1 MSKLNTHGNIP
12 THQFGR
18 LFTNLPPLIASPADL
33 RILVNLMRDTN
44 VRLPAAD
51 NNLYAGLTYLGQF
64 IDHDLT
70 REKTTQLNN
79 PGIINTNTLNNVR
92 TSWFDLDSCF
102 GENNEFLNPNGKFD
116 IIINVYGEEDLPRNP
131 NGTANIGD
139 PRNEENLII
148 SNLHLLFLKFY
159 NKIFDDIKFNN
170 QPMLLPQLIN
180 ESKKIFL
187 WHYQYIVVTQF
198 LKDITGQY
206 FSRLFDPITNKPQI
220 HQSIVNLGPK
230 IPIEF
235 SGAVYRFGHSLVRD
249 GYYLNEQFDLFPLF
263 DPVIPDLSGFRPLPL
278 NQKIDWSMFFPMPYT
293 KGFQEWEPVDPF
305 IVNSLFQLPI
315 PVATGE
321 PILPLRT
328 LIRGSDIY
336 GLPSG
341 QDLARAMGINE
352 NEILS
357 VSNGGLVFQ
366 SLNGIAPQSDL
377 DLLNLKFGEST
388 PLFYYIL
395 MESWVYGNGNS
406 LGPLGSAIVGG
417 VMLNLLVINQ
427 DTYLNNSFSPVKGL
441 YGCIK
446 NGEYY
451 MSELISY
458 TNDLPKYNETT
469 IIPDTKTNFFD
480 QHKVHQFTVGFGIQ
494 HLLQP
499 TVQPNLI
506 PEIAVE
512 PFIGLTIDQYDPTLI
527 LGLATQ
533 EEINIVAQNAME
545 NQIESIYAVVKF
557 IANKNIQ
564 GIAQGLI
571 EPFAKKI
578 PRPIVNHPFVL
589 PQEENIPV
597 NITLSQLRGRALTK
611 TINES
616 LRFTQQEAL
625 DILLTVEMEIN
636 LALTLVP
643 PYIDIYNFISNDIL
657 TV

>member
-1 MSKLNTHGNIP
+1 MSQQNTHGNIP

-18 LFTNLPPLIASPADL
+18 LFPNLPPLNASPADL
-33 RILVNLMRDTN
+33 RILVNLMRDAN
-44 VRLPAAD
+44 LRLPAAD
-51 NNLYAGLTYLGQF
+51 NNLYSGLTYLGQF

-79 PGIINTNTLNNVR
+79 PGIVDVDTLNNVR

-102 GENNEFLNPNGKFD
+102 GENNEFLNQNGKFD
-116 IIINVYGEEDLPRNP
+116 IIVNVNGEEDLPRKP
-131 NGTANIGD
+131 DGTANIGD

-159 NKIFDDIKFNN
+159 NKIFDDVKFNN
-170 QPMLLPQLIN
+170 QHMLLPQLIT

-187 WHYQYIVVTQF
+187 WHYQYIVITQF

-206 FSRLFDPITNKPQI
+206 FSRLFDPITDKPVI
-220 HQSIVNLGPK
+220 HQSIVDLGPK

-263 DPVIPDLSGFRPLPL
+263 DPVIPDLSGFRPLPP

-293 KGFQEWEPVDPF
+293 KGFQEWEPIDPF
-305 IVNSLFQLPI
+305 IVNSLYQLPI

-336 GLPSG
+336 GFPSG
-341 QDLARAMGINE
+341 QVLARAMGINE
-352 NEILS
+352 NEILTA
-357 VSNGGLVFQ
+357 SNGGLVFQ
-366 SLNGIAPQSDL
+366 SLNGIAPQPEL

-395 MESWVYGNGNS
+395 MESWVFGNSNS

-417 VMLNLLVINQ
+417 VMLNLLTINQ
-427 DTYLNNSFSPVKGL
+427 DSYLNNSFLPVKGL
-441 YGCIK
+441 YGCVK

-451 MSELISY
+451 INDLITY
-458 TNDLPKYNETT
+458 TLDLPKYDETT
-469 IIPDTKTNFFD
+469 IIPDIKTNFFD
-480 QHKVHQFTVGFGIQ
+480 QHKVSQFSVGFGIQ
-494 HLLQP
+494 HPLQP
-499 TVQPNLI
+499 TVQPDLI
-506 PEIAVE
+506 QEIAIE
-512 PFIGLTIDQYDPTLI
+512 PFPGLTINQFDPTLI

-533 EEINIVAQNAME
+533 EEINLVAQNAIA

-578 PRPIVNHPFVL
+578 PRPIVNLPFVL
-589 PQEENIPV
+589 PQEENNSV

-616 LRFTQQEAL
+616 LRLTQQEAL
-625 DILLTVEMEIN
+625 DILSIVELEIN
-636 LALTLVP
+636 NALTSVP
-643 PYIDIYNFISNDIL
+643 PSVNIFDFIFNDIII
-657 TV
+657 V